1 MGLFNRRTLIL
12 PRMVRIK
19 PGRFIMGSPESETA
33 YRDSESPQHEVK
45 IDYAFEVGK
54 YPVTFREWDSA
65 ARLGACEGYL
75 PPDRGWGRGW
85 KPVINV
91 SWEDAQA
98 YIRFLN
104 ERTGRRYRLL
114 TEAEWEYCCRAGTT
128 TAYAFGDTLT
138 SRKQGVVFSY
148 NRTVEVRHLWANK
161 WGLVSMHGNVFE
173 WVEDCWNDSY
183 EGAPS
188 DGSERTTGN
197 CSIRVYRGGS
207 WFNFPLFLRSASRGR
222 NASGYRKFPH
232 VGFRLA
238 RTLPD

>member
-1 MGLFNRRTLIL
+1 MGLLNRRTLIL
-12 PRMVRIK
+12 PRMARIK
-19 PGRFIMGSPESETA
+19 PGRFVMGSPENEPGHDK
-33 YRDSESPQHEVK
+33 RESPQHEVR

-65 ARLGACEGYL
+65 ARLGARDGYR
-75 PPDRGWGRGW
+75 PPDEGWGRGW
-85 KPVINV
+85 RPVINV

-148 NRTVEVRHLWANK
+148 NRTVDVRHLWANK
-161 WGLVSMHGNVFE
+161 WGLVSMHGNVAE
-173 WVEDCWNDSY
+173 WVEDCWNDSH
-183 EGAPS
+183 EGVPT
-188 DGSERTTGN
+188 DGSARTTGD
-197 CSIRVYRGGS
+197 CSIRVFRGGS
-207 WFNFPLFLRSASRGR
+207 WSGSAQFLRSASRIWSAPGIR
-222 NASGYRKFPH
+222 YVYS
-232 VGFRLA
+232 GFRLA

>member
-1 MGLFNRRTLIL
+1 MGLFNRRKLIL
-12 PRMVRIK
+12 PRMVRIR
-19 PGRFIMGSPESETA
+19 PGRFVMGSPENEPGH
-33 YRDSESPQHEVK
+33 RESESPEHEVR

-65 ARLGACEGYL
+65 ARLGACDGYF
-75 PPDRGWGRGW
+75 PPDEGWGRGW
-85 KPVINV
+85 KPVIHV

-128 TAYAFGDTLT
+128 TAYAFGDTLR

-148 NRTVEVRHLWANK
+148 TRTVEVNRLWANK
-161 WGLVSMHGNVFE
+161 WGLVSMHGNVWE
-173 WVEDCWNDSY
+173 WVEDCWHDSHAV
-183 EGAPS
+183 APT
-188 DGSERTTGN
+188 DGSARTTGDG
-197 CSIRVYRGGS
+197 SGLVTRGGS
-207 WFNFPLFLRSASRGR
+207 WYVPPQFLCFAYRIGTDQFSRST
-222 NASGYRKFPH
+222 P

-238 RTLPD
+238 RTLPA

>member
-1 MGLFNRRTLIL
+1 MGLFNRRKLIL
-12 PRMVRIK
+12 PRMVRIR
-19 PGRFIMGSPESETA
+19 PGRFVMGSPENEPGH
-33 YRDSESPQHEVK
+33 RESESPQHEVR

-65 ARLGACEGYL
+65 ARLGACDGYF
-75 PPDRGWGRGW
+75 PPDEGWGRGW
-85 KPVINV
+85 KPVIHV

-128 TAYAFGDTLT
+128 TAYAFGDTLR

-148 NRTVEVRHLWANK
+148 IRMVEVNRLWANK
-161 WGLVSMHGNVFE
+161 WGLVSMHGNVLE
-173 WVEDCWNDSY
+173 WVEDCWNDSHA
-183 EGAPS
+183 GAPT
-188 DGSERTTGN
+188 DGSARTTGN
-197 CSIRVYRGGS
+197 CSNRVLRGGS
-207 WFNFPLFLRSASRGR
+207 WYNNPLSLRSANRSRG
-222 NASGYRKFPH
+222 ASGFRDLNI
-232 VGFRLA
+232 GFRLA

>member
-1 MGLFNRRTLIL
+1 MALLNRRTLIL
-12 PRMVRIK
+12 PRMERIK
-19 PGRFIMGSPESETA
+19 TGRYDMGSPESEPG
-33 YRDSESPQHEVK
+33 RHDEEGPQQEVK
-45 IDYAFEVGK
+45 IEYAFEVGK

-65 ARLGACEGYL
+65 ARLGACDGYR
-75 PPDRGWGRGW
+75 PSDEGWGRGW
-85 KPVINV
+85 RPVINV

-138 SRKQGVVFSY
+138 SRKQGVVFAY
-148 NRTVEVRHLWANK
+148 NRTVDVRHLWANK
-161 WGLVSMHGNVFE
+161 WGLVSMHGNVNE
-173 WVEDCWNDSY
+173 WVEDCWNDSHV
-183 EGAPS
+183 GAPK
-188 DGSERTTGN
+188 DGSARTTGD
-197 CSIRVYRGGS
+197 CSGRVYRGGS
-207 WFNFPLFLRSASRGR
+207 WGGIAQVLRSAYR
-222 NASGYRKFPH
+222 NWGTPGFRHYV